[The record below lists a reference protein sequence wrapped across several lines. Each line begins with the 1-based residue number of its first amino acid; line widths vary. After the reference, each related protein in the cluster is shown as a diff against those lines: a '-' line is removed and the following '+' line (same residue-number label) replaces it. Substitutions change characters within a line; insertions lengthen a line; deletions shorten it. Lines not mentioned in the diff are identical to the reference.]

1 MVEETESLTDE
12 QAILRIAQV
21 MKDNAPTP
29 DEKVNVHT
37 FLREVVVTPDTTR
50 VGNLRVDKDVDEL
63 GIPSYTLRGSKEL
76 SLISDKIM
84 DNDYFKEYFEQH
96 SQDTT
101 ATSLSR
107 EGFLLKQATTSTK
120 NISDITKRRKYNKGW
135 FGKNKVTEESGGQT
149 IEAQ

>member
-1 MVEETESLTDE
+1 MEDNDENLTDE

-37 FLREVVVTPDTTR
+37 FLREVVITPDTTR
-50 VGNLRVDKDVDEL
+50 VGNLRVDKDMDEL
-63 GIPSYTLRGSKEL
+63 GTPVYTLRGSKDL
-76 SLISDKIM
+76 ALISSKIM
-84 DNDYFKEYFEQH
+84 DNDYFKEYFEQN

-107 EGFLLKQATTSTK
+107 EGFLLKQATVSTK
-120 NISDITKRRKYNKGW
+120 QISDITKRRKINKGW
-135 FGKNKVTEESGGQT
+135 FGKKTEESSGGTDIGNQ
-149 IEAQ
+149 

>member
-1 MVEETESLTDE
+1 MDEQTEEISDE

-63 GIPSYTLRGSKEL
+63 GIPAYTLRGSKEL
-76 SLISDKIM
+76 SLISSKIM
-84 DNDYFKEYFEQH
+84 DNEYFKDYFEQH

-107 EGFLLKQATTSTK
+107 EGFLLKQATVQTK
-120 NISDITKRRKYNKGW
+120 KIEDATRRRKTNKGW
-135 FGKNKVTEESGGQT
+135 FGKSKTESSGGDT
-149 IEAQ
+149 IAES

>member
-1 MVEETESLTDE
+1 MVEETEEISDE
-12 QAILRIAQV
+12 QAILKIAQV

-63 GIPSYTLRGSKEL
+63 GIPAYTLRGSKEL
-76 SLISDKIM
+76 SLISEKIM

-135 FGKNKVTEESGGQT
+135 FSKNKVVEESGGQT
-149 IEAQ
+149 IESQ

>member
-1 MVEETESLTDE
+1 MVEETEISDE
-12 QAILRIAQV
+12 EAILKIAQV

-50 VGNLRVDKDVDEL
+50 VGNLRVDKDIDEL
-63 GIPSYTLRGSKEL
+63 GIPAYTLRGSKEL

-84 DNDYFKEYFEQH
+84 DNDYFKGYFEQH

-107 EGFLLKQATTSTK
+107 EGFLLKLATIQTK
-120 NISDITKRRKYNKGW
+120 QIADVTKRRRINKGW
-135 FGKNKVTEESGGQT
+135 FGKSKTEESGGTEIANQ
-149 IEAQ
+149 